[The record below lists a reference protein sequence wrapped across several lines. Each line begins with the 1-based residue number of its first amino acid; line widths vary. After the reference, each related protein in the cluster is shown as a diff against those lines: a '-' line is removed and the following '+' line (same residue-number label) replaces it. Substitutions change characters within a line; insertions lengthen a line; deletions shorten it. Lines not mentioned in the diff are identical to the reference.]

1 MTKKFKDKAPQGL
14 PSRADILD
22 YISQTGGKV
31 TRRDLARA
39 FNVKGDDRAKLRTL
53 LHDMAREGDLSDS
66 SGKVVSQG
74 NTLPRVGTVT
84 VTYVAESGSIFGK
97 ADAWKGDGE
106 GPRIRI
112 IEERHKKGRR
122 QARALGV
129 GDRVLA
135 RLEGS
140 GTKYRARIIKRLEKK
155 DEEGFLGVFRFED
168 GDGPAGWIEPVD
180 KKARSI
186 FMVSAADHKDA
197 KDGELVRAMPLPH
210 HRRQFGP
217 PQARVIEALGDI
229 LSPTSIS
236 LIAVHQHGI
245 PIDFPSDA
253 LKQARDAKAAP
264 IGQREDL
271 RDIPLITIDPHDA
284 RDHDDAVFAEPDTD
298 PKNEGG
304 WHVIVAIAD
313 VAHYVTSGS
322 ALDKSAKERGNSCYF
337 PDRVV
342 PMLPEELSTDLCSL
356 KAEQDRASLVAH
368 LYFAKNGRLKSHKF
382 TRAMIRCAANLSY
395 EDVQSAIDGKIGDA
409 AAPFV
414 DGVLKPLYGA
424 YAAVKAARDKRQP
437 LDLDL
442 PERKVILDKEGMV
455 AEVRL
460 RERLDAH
467 RLIEDFMIAA
477 NVAAAEA
484 LESQRSPLLY
494 RVHEVP
500 SEAKVEALRD
510 YLDSLDI
517 RLAKGQVIRPV
528 LFNRVLHQA
537 KDTPYSEG
545 ISEMV
550 LRSQMQAYYSAE
562 NMGHFGLALGRY
574 AHFTSP
580 IRRYAD
586 LLVHRALI
594 SAFKLGDDGLADWE
608 VAQLST
614 TAEHISSTERR
625 AMMAE
630 RDSLDRYLAAYYGR
644 NQGQVFDGRIGGVT
658 RFGLFVK
665 VLPAGGDGFVP
676 AAQMGPDYFH
686 HDETRQALIGEVTGD
701 AYQLGDKVEVKI
713 RDAEPVSGSLRLEL
727 VSDAPRKLSVS
738 KKARKERRSKQIKR
752 RRR

>member
-1 MTKKFKDKAPQGL
+1 MAKKGKDKASSGL
-14 PSRADILD
+14 PTRAEILD
-22 YISQTGGKV
+22 YISQTGGKI

-39 FNVKGDDRAKLRTL
+39 FHIKGDDRARLRSL
-53 LHDMAREGDLSDS
+53 LNDMAYDGDLERASA
-66 SGKVVSQG
+66 KIISQG
-74 NTLPRVGTVT
+74 NSLPRVGVVT
-84 VTYVAESGSIFGK
+84 INHISESGRAYGK
-97 ADAWKGDGE
+97 AENWKGEGD

-112 IEERHKKGRR
+112 IEEKQKRGRKSPK
-122 QARALGV
+122 ALGI
-129 GDRVLA
+129 GDRFLA

-140 GTKYRARIIKRLEKK
+140 GDKYRARIIKRFEKR

-210 HRRQFGP
+210 HKRQFGP
-217 PQARVIEALGDI
+217 PQARVTEALGDI
-229 LSPTSIS
+229 LSPQSIS

-245 PIDFPSDA
+245 PIDFPTDA

-264 IGQREDL
+264 LGTREDL
-271 RDIPLITIDPHDA
+271 RNVPLITIDPHDA
-284 RDHDDAVFAEPDTD
+284 RDHDDAVFAEPDSS
-298 PKNEGG
+298 PKNPEG

-313 VAHYVTSGS
+313 VSYYVTPGS
-322 ALDKSAKERGNSCYF
+322 PLDKAARERGNSCYF

-368 LYFAKNGRLKSHKF
+368 LYFSKTGRLISHKF
-382 TRAMIRCAANLSY
+382 TRALIRCAANLSY
-395 EDVQSAIDGKIGDA
+395 EDVQSAIDGKIGEA
-409 AAPFV
+409 AEPFV
-414 DGVLKPLYGA
+414 EGVLKPLYAA
-424 YAAVKAARDKRQP
+424 YDAIKYARNKRQP
-437 LDLDL
+437 LELDL

-455 AEVRL
+455 ADVKL

-484 LESQRSPLLY
+484 LEHQRSPLLY
-494 RVHEVP
+494 RVHEEP

-517 RLAKGQVIRPV
+517 RLAKGQVMRPA
-528 LFNRVLHQA
+528 LFNRVLERA
-537 KDTPYSEG
+537 RGTSFAEG

-550 LRSQMQAYYSAE
+550 LRSQMQAYYHPE
-562 NMGHFGLALGRY
+562 NLGHFGLALGRY

-594 SAFKLGDDGLADWE
+594 RAYKLGDDGLADWE
-608 VAQLST
+608 VAQLSS
-614 TAEHISSTERR
+614 TAEHISATERR

-630 RDSLDRYLAAYYGR
+630 RDSLDRYLAAYYAHNRGK
-644 NQGQVFDGRIGGVT
+644 QFEGRITGVT
-658 RFGLFVK
+658 RFGLFIK
-665 VLPAGGDGFVP
+665 VEPAGGDGFVP
-676 AAQMGPDYFH
+676 AAQMGADYFH

-701 AYQLGDKVEVKI
+701 AYQLGDRVEVKI
-713 RDAEPVSGSLRLEL
+713 RDAEAISGSLRLEL
-727 VSDAPRKLSVS
+727 VSDAPRKLSFS
-738 KKARKERRSKQIKR
+738 AKSRGRKKGKDR
-752 RRR
+752 RRRR